1 MEYTL
6 LKPDCHSWWILKMQ
20 SGREDTLEER
30 YAIKFCF
37 KLGKKATETYGMLQT
52 AFRPSCM
59 SGIRDSR
66 KPGSSLRDD
75 ERCGR
80 SKEVNTPEL
89 IGQRVR
95 VRVIVEVL
103 REFRKRFRRKRPALF
118 KSGQWHFHK
127 DNAPVHNSIVV
138 TDYLTKMA
146 INTIPQPPYS
156 PDLSPCDF
164 CLFPKLNW
172 GDERGC
178 DEGHWHAHTRGV
190 LWSLPEVVGTVQVHC
205 SRRRLLLRGLEFHV
219 CTINKSHHHHH
230 IVLAARISLT
240 LSRHSSLSFIALG
253 RSSGQQPVSS
263 HSCWMYVRAGR
274 PAFARPCVGI
284 HKSTSLMSSSL
295 LLQQCPA
302 CLVRLT
308 WIVFVIGGR
317 WPYSW
322 CLVGCCCQ
330 DLFRIARSILV

>member
-1 MEYTL
+1 MNRKSKNTV
-6 LKPDCHSWWILKMQ
+6 KNSWDFVGNFTW
-20 SGREDTLEER
+20 
-30 YAIKFCF
+30 
-37 KLGKKATETYGMLQT
+37 
-52 AFRPSCM
+52 
-59 SGIRDSR
+59 DSR
-66 KPGSSLRDD
+66 CMCVCVWMSV
-75 ERCGR
+75 C
-80 SKEVNTPEL
+80 VC
-89 IGQRVR
+89 
-95 VRVIVEVL
+95 
-103 REFRKRFRRKRPALF
+103 
-118 KSGQWHFHK
+118 
-127 DNAPVHNSIVV
+127 
-138 TDYLTKMA
+138 M
-146 INTIPQPPYS
+146 
-156 PDLSPCDF
+156 
-164 CLFPKLNW
+164 
-172 GDERGC
+172 GC
-178 DEGHWHAHTRGV
+178 
-190 LWSLPEVVGTVQVHC
+190 SC
-205 SRRRLLLRGLEFHV
+205 ILLCV
-219 CTINKSHHHHH
+219 YVWVMYHHHHH

-330 DLFRIARSILV
+330 DLLRIARSILV